1 MVSGMAGAETED
13 LKVVAL
19 INKSAGAVARRGDIE
34 RAVRDGFAERG
45 VEADVRLVEGREI
58 GELSQRFVAEN
69 KSRSGHGSILVV
81 GGGDGTLGSA
91 ASALAG
97 TDVVLGVL
105 PLGTL
110 NHFAKDLGVPLD
122 LTAAIDTIATGK
134 PVTVDVAEVN
144 GRVFLNNSSIGIYPF
159 FVAKRSTEQRRRGF
173 GKLAAIGP
181 ALMRTLRS
189 ASWQAVHV
197 AAQGTRERLRTPCVF
212 VGNNFYDIADLG
224 HRRSLSSK
232 ELCVYVVKQQS
243 WFGLALLPFKIAF
256 GMIDA
261 TRDLEIYRANSLQ
274 ITSHR
279 HAMLV
284 SLDGEAVSM
293 DMPLNFQIRPAALQV
308 LAPVKM
314 TRATGRS

>member
-1 MVSGMAGAETED
+1 V
-13 LKVVAL
+13 KVLAL
-19 INKSAGAVARRGDIE
+19 INKNAGAATRQGDVE
-34 RAVRDGFAERG
+34 TVVRDEFAGRG
-45 VEADVRLVEGREI
+45 IEADVRLVDGGQV
-58 GELSQRFVAEN
+58 GELARTFVDEN
-69 KSRSGHGSILVV
+69 RARCGHDSIIVV

-97 TDVVLGVL
+97 SNLVLGVL

-122 LTAAIDTIATGK
+122 LTAAIDTITTGN
-134 PVTVDVAEVN
+134 VLAVDVAEVN

-159 FVAKRSTEQRRRGF
+159 FVAKRSAEQRHRGF

-181 ALMRTLRS
+181 ALVRTFKS
-189 ASWQAVHV
+189 ASWEAVHI
-197 AAQGTRERLRTPCVF
+197 AAEGTRERLLTPCVF

-224 HRRSLSSK
+224 RRRSLSSN
-232 ELCVYVVKQQS
+232 EMCVYVLKQRT
-243 WFGLALLPFKIAF
+243 WLGLASLPFKIAF
-256 GMIDA
+256 GLIDFS
-261 TRDLEIYRANSLQ
+261 RDLEIYRVSSLQ

-293 DMPLNFQIRPAALQV
+293 NMPLNFQIRPAALRV
-308 LAPVKM
+308 LAPVE
-314 TRATGRS
+314 TARAEGKVGSREPQ